1 MINADRS
8 AKKNLIETVDN
19 SCWALRDFTKG
30 PDMAVLTIND
40 TSQVERGR
48 SASARRPF
56 SLSRFGGRWLS
67 PVLLLLL
74 WEAGSRTGLIPERT
88 LAAPS
93 AVIGTLL
100 EMVISGE
107 LPSNLLVSFARV
119 AAGLFIGV
127 SLGQALGLIAG
138 LSRSGELAVDPLMQ
152 IKRTIPALAL
162 TPLFIV
168 WFGIGETPKVALIA
182 FGTIFPV
189 YLNLYSGI
197 RSVDLRL
204 LDAAKSFG
212 LSRWEQVWHV
222 VLPSALPQLLVGL
235 RYALSVSI
243 LVLVVAEQINA
254 SAGLGYLINNARDFM
269 RTDIIVVCLM
279 VYAILGLGADWLV
292 RTIEARALIWRPS
305 IVEQ

>member
-1 MINADRS
+1 MTA
-8 AKKNLIETVDN
+8 A
-19 SCWALRDFTKG
+19 ALR
-30 PDMAVLTIND
+30 
-40 TSQVERGR
+40 R
-48 SASARRPF
+48 SGAGASPPQRF
-56 SLSRFGGRWLS
+56 SLARFGGRWLS
-67 PVLLLLL
+67 PVVLLLL
-74 WEAGSRTGLIPERT
+74 WELGSRTGLIPERT

-93 AVIGTLL
+93 AVIGTLVDML
-100 EMVISGE
+100 LSGE

-119 AAGLFIGV
+119 AAGLLLGIG
-127 SLGQALGLIAG
+127 LGVGLGLTAG
-138 LSRSGELAVDPLMQ
+138 LSRAGELAVDPIMQ
-152 IKRTIPALAL
+152 IKRTIPVLAL

-168 WFGIGETPKVALIA
+168 WFGIGETPKIALIA
-182 FGTIFPV
+182 FASIFPV

-212 LSRWEQVWHV
+212 LSRTEQIWHV
-222 VLPSALPQLLVGL
+222 VLPSALPSLLVGL
-235 RYALSVSI
+235 RYSLSVAI

-269 RTDIIVVCLM
+269 RTDVIVVCLM

-292 RTIEARALIWRPS
+292 RAVEARALIWRPS

>member
-1 MINADRS
+1 MASLAIGHSSKTAREDR
-8 AKKNLIETVDN
+8 
-19 SCWALRDFTKG
+19 RFT
-30 PDMAVLTIND
+30 L
-40 TSQVERGR
+40 
-48 SASARRPF
+48 F
-56 SLSRFGGRWLS
+56 HFGGRWLS

-74 WEAGSRTGLIPERT
+74 WEPGSRSGLIPERT

-93 AVIGTLL
+93 AVIGTLI
-100 EMVISGE
+100 EMTISGE
-107 LPSNLLVSFARV
+107 LPSNLLVSFVRV
-119 AAGLFIGV
+119 AAGLLIGV
-127 SLGQALGLIAG
+127 GLGLALGLVAG
-138 LSRSGELAVDPLMQ
+138 LGRAGEMAVDPLMQ

-168 WFGIGETPKVALIA
+168 WFGIGETPKVAPIA
-182 FGTIFPV
+182 FATVFPV

-212 LSRWEQVWHV
+212 LSRAEQIWHV
-222 VLPSALPQLLVGL
+222 VLPSALPSLLVGL

-279 VYAILGLGADWLV
+279 VYAILGLSADWLV
-292 RTIEARALIWRPS
+292 RAIEARALIWRPS

>member
-1 MINADRS
+1 MR
-8 AKKNLIETVDN
+8 
-19 SCWALRDFTKG
+19 AL
-30 PDMAVLTIND
+30 PSIH
-40 TSQVERGR
+40 
-48 SASARRPF
+48 
-56 SLSRFGGRWLS
+56 GRWLS
-67 PVLLLLL
+67 PVLLLLV
-74 WEAGSRTGLIPERT
+74 WELGSRTGVIPERT

-93 AVIGTLL
+93 AVIGTLV
-100 EMVISGE
+100 EMTLSGE

-119 AAGLFIGV
+119 AAGLLIGV
-127 SLGQALGLIAG
+127 SLGVVLGLASG
-138 LSRSGELAVDPLMQ
+138 LSRSGEMAIDPLMQ

-182 FGTIFPV
+182 FGTVFPV

-197 RSVDLRL
+197 RGVDPRL
-204 LDAAKSFG
+204 LEAARSFG
-212 LSRWEQVWHV
+212 LSRAEQVWHV
-222 VLPSALPQLLVGL
+222 VLPAAFPALLVGL

-292 RTIEARALIWRPS
+292 RTVEHRALIWRPS